1 MLLATSWDG
10 NLYPGNGGQIS
21 QSALEAA
28 VNRCGYRHWGIPQ
41 GLLRRVDVHILSL
54 VPICGLVTSSK
65 LEFGDLAKS
74 QMTFGGHHQTP
85 TYYG

>member
-1 MLLATSWDG
+1 
-10 NLYPGNGGQIS
+10 
-21 QSALEAA
+21 
-28 VNRCGYRHWGIPQ
+28 
-41 GLLRRVDVHILSL
+41 

-74 QMTFGGHHQTP
+74 QTTFGGHHQTP